1 MGNREL
7 LPTSV
12 PAVMGVVLIL
22 LQENQWEGD
31 RDPSLGK
38 SERSDR
44 GREILLRENQRRS
57 IALSGKFGCQPYN
70 IDSRI
75 GGEDKSSPEG
85 SSSPDLWKNI

>member
-44 GREILLRENQRRS
+44 ERDPS
-57 IALSGKFGCQPYN
+57 PGKSETKHCFKWEVWLPAIQY
-70 IDSRI
+70 
-75 GGEDKSSPEG
+75 
-85 SSSPDLWKNI
+85 